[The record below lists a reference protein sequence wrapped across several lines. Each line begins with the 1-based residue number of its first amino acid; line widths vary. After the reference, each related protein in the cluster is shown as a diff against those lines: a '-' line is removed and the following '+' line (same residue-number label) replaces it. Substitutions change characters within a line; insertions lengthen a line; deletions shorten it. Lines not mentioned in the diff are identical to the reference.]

1 MFLGRIR
8 FVLVPSVIEFT
19 SFPNIMT
26 LFFYLI
32 TMHLLKYLN
41 DLLSFQQG
49 CKVDEEND
57 RDNDENK
64 LGQKG
69 AELN

>member
-1 MFLGRIR
+1 
-8 FVLVPSVIEFT
+8 
-19 SFPNIMT
+19 
-26 LFFYLI
+26 
-32 TMHLLKYLN
+32 MHLLKYLN